1 MRDAPPPTRSPNG
14 TPPPRDVLTRRTD
27 LIISDVLRGGVLLSA
42 AIIMLGVVLLF
53 AHILLGHRAP
63 VTYQIPRTAASV
75 LQGVLQG
82 DPVSVIALGLL
93 VLLATPVVRVG
104 VSLVTFALEGDRL
117 YTAITALVLLI
128 LLLSFLAGRA
138 GG

>member
-1 MRDAPPPTRSPNG
+1 DASPPPQSPNA
-14 TPPPRDVLTRRTD
+14 TPPPRDALTRRAE
-27 LIISDVLRGGVLLSA
+27 LIISGVLRGGVLLSA
-42 AIIMLGVVLLF
+42 AIITLGVVLLF
-53 AHILLGHRAP
+53 AHILVGHGAP
-63 VTYQIPRTAASV
+63 VAYQIPRTAGSV
-75 LQGVLQG
+75 LRGVLHG

>member
-1 MRDAPPPTRSPNG
+1 M
-14 TPPPRDVLTRRTD
+14 RDVLPSPPDAPRPPPDPLTPRAA
-27 LIISDVLRGGVLLSA
+27 LVISGVLRAGVLLSA
-42 AIIMLGVVLLF
+42 AIIILGVGLF
-53 AHILLGHRAP
+53 FVHTLAGHSAAMTRS
-63 VTYQIPRTAASV
+63 TPRTAGEV
-75 LQGVLQG
+75 VQGVLHG

-93 VLLATPVVRVG
+93 VLLATPVVRVS

-128 LLLSFLAGRA
+128 LLLSFLSGRA